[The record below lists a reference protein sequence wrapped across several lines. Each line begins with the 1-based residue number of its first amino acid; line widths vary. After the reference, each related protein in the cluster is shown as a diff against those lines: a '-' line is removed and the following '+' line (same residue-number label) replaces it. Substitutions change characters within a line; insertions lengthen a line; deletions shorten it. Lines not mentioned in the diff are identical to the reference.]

1 MSLWLSAY
9 MVVSKVLPVVLL
21 EKNENGSSDSYQAD
35 DAKVKTA
42 MYTNP
47 KYVQVMTEL
56 LPWLDNRGLLD
67 WK

>member
-1 MSLWLSAY
+1 
-9 MVVSKVLPVVLL
+9 MVASKVLPVVMMENTHNGDL
-21 EKNENGSSDSYQAD
+21 ENCQNDDSKMKA
-35 DAKVKTA
+35 A
-42 MYTNP
+42 MYTNQ

>member
-1 MSLWLSAY
+1 
-9 MVVSKVLPVVLL
+9 MVVSKVLPVVML
-21 EKNENGSSDSYQAD
+21 EKNENGNSDNYQND
-35 DAKVKTA
+35 EAKVKAA